1 MNGPVMAI
9 IFLAM
14 TICLAGVF
22 LIGRRLNAGR
32 RAPGTHTRNQPT
44 PGIPPVSKTQNG
56 AGQAAHSTKETTER
70 KADTRKAD
78 EAKIVQQEVPFKL
91 ALPSAPLAA
100 TIHYTNSKGQTSVR
114 EVVIHSRKAE
124 NRGYRTITVREG
136 PRPQNYL
143 IERIS
148 KLEYVFEGELY
159 SLTSAEKIRE
169 ILLLIIP
176 LKSGNTSHSSR
187 EVIPEK
193 PLSRTDTSVIPE
205 KPIPL
210 ADLLP
215 KGAQGFAVIDLLT
228 TRVGAHHRITE
239 IAVIRLNPDGRLR
252 DEWDSLLNPRIP
264 TQKGLDQSKKC
275 INDIQVG
282 SAPTGEESAGDIAKR
297 LHGYVLVAHNLPLN
311 LSILKQYFSTLNGT
325 KVHLG
330 NGLNTKKGDESLASL
345 CQRLGVDLSPKQH
358 HRAIENAQALSVA
371 LVEGISHLKP
381 AGAAVAVEKNSL
393 LSQDSQSLEYSAM
406 ERSLRATDRPQAW
419 LKRMILLFDGA
430 EFVNIDVPEAVA
442 EALAQRLNLIYRR
455 VKKISS
461 INRPTFLL
469 AESLRSNNSKM
480 RQAKQQ
486 GLPVLLLSDTAD
498 TKRGSEVVCWVFNP
512 SKAFSSIKSTE

>member
-1 MNGPVMAI
+1 MAI

-22 LIGRRLNAGR
+22 LIGRRHNARR
-32 RAPGTHTRNQPT
+32 RATGTNSRSQLKPS
-44 PGIPPVSKTQNG
+44 IQPVSKTNN
-56 AGQAAHSTKETTER
+56 AVGQSAHSTKETAVRE
-70 KADTRKAD
+70 ADTRKAV
-78 EAKIVQQEVPFKL
+78 ETKIVRKEVPFKR

-100 TIHYTNSKGQTSVR
+100 TIHYTNSKRKKSVR
-114 EVVIHSRKAE
+114 EVVIHSREAE
-124 NRGYRTITVREG
+124 NGGCRKLNVREG
-136 PRPQNYL
+136 PKPQNYL
-143 IERIS
+143 IGRIS
-148 KLEYVFEGELY
+148 KLEYMFEGELY

-169 ILLLIIP
+169 FLLLVIP
-176 LKSGNTSHSSR
+176 LKSGNTSRSSR
-187 EVIPEK
+187 EVLPEK
-193 PLSRTDTSVIPE
+193 PLTRTDTSIIPE

-215 KGAQGFAVIDLLT
+215 KGGQGFAVIDLLT

-252 DEWDSLLNPRIP
+252 DEWDSLLNPSIP
-264 TQKGLDQSKKC
+264 TQKGLNQSKKC
-275 INDIQVG
+275 INDRILG
-282 SAPTGEESAGDIAKR
+282 SAPTGEESAGEIAKR
-297 LHGYVLVAHNLPLN
+297 LHGYVLVAHNLPLD
-311 LSILKQYFSTLNGT
+311 LSLLKQYFSTLNGT

-330 NGLNTKKGDESLASL
+330 KGLNTKIGNESLASL

-371 LVEGISHLKP
+371 LVEGINHLKP
-381 AGAAVAVEKNSL
+381 AGAAVIVENNSL
-393 LSQDSQSLEYSAM
+393 LSRDYQSLEYSAM
-406 ERSLRATDRPQAW
+406 ERSLQATDRPQAW

-469 AESLRSNNSKM
+469 AESLRSNSSKM

-498 TKRGSEVVCWVFNP
+498 IKRDSEVVCWVFNP
-512 SKAFSSIKSTE
+512 SKAFSTIKSTE